1 MEENRAP
8 KFRMWCDQKLHLMHM
23 LQDEWG
29 EIVKHVEMYHELNL
43 QATPIESF
51 AENPALRGALLGSPS
66 SGVFELDLLR
76 DRGDEHSSS

>member
-1 MEENRAP
+1 
-8 KFRMWCDQKLHLMHM
+8 M